1 MSVFKT
7 NKLLVISILILLVAA
22 VFAGCG
28 GGSNAPEGE
37 EAGNTDKQ
45 SKEPIKIGLVQP
57 LSGGS
62 AYDGSNVA
70 NGFKLAAEEI
80 NNQGG
85 LLGGRQIEVL
95 VEDTATD
102 PATGV
107 NAAIKLITKENIVAL
122 GGAFNSSVTGAV
134 APEAEKNGIPMITG
148 VSTSPTLTEQGY
160 QYFFRMNGTS
170 VLFAK
175 AFANKIVSDLN
186 VKRVAFIYE
195 NGDWGRNSVKAF
207 SDAIKELGGTVLT
220 EQVINPGETD
230 ITSQM
235 TAIKNENPDA
245 IYAVANT
252 TYAILITNTAAEL
265 KITPDVKLFGEGA
278 WTSEEYMK
286 NTGKNNEGIYAVVEY
301 MEQIDNEINKKFVE
315 AYQAKYNSIP
325 DKYGAAGYRM
335 MKNFAQA
342 ITLAN
347 SAEPDQIRDAL
358 RANPMETFVGTYKYD
373 EKGQAHGFNMYLAK
387 IENGKPMLSVTAP
400 VE

>member
-1 MSVFKT
+1 MSIIKT
-7 NKLLVISILILLVAA
+7 SKMLVLATMILFFAVALL
-22 VFAGCG
+22 GCG
-28 GGSNAPEGE
+28 SGAPAGGESGE
-37 EAGNTDKQ
+37 SGESQ
-45 SKEPIKIGLVQP
+45 EPIKIGLVQP

-62 AYDGSNVA
+62 AYDGQNVT
-70 NGFKLAAEEI
+70 NGFNLAAEEI
-80 NNQGG
+80 NQAGG
-85 LLGGRQIEVL
+85 LLGGRPIKVL

-107 NAAIKLITKENIVAL
+107 AAAVKLITKENICAL

-134 APEAEKNGIPMITG
+134 AAEAEKNGTPMITG
-148 VSTSPTLTEQGY
+148 ISTSPTLTEQGY

-175 AFANKIVSDLN
+175 AFAKKIVKDLD
-186 VKRVAFIYE
+186 VKRIAFIYE
-195 NGDWGRNSVKAF
+195 NGDWGRNSVLAF
-207 SDAIKELGGTVLT
+207 SDAIKELGGTILT

-252 TYAILITNTAAEL
+252 AYAILITNTAAEL
-265 KITPDVKLFGEGA
+265 NITPDVKLFGEGA

-286 NTGKNNEGIYAVVEY
+286 NTANNNEGIYAVVEY
-301 MEQIDNEINKKFVE
+301 MTEIDNDINKKFVE
-315 AYQAKYNSIP
+315 AYQAKYNTLP

-335 MKNFAQA
+335 MKNFALA
-342 ITLAN
+342 IEKAN
-347 SAEPDQIRDAL
+347 STDPDAIRDAL
-358 RANPMETFVGTYKYD
+358 CANPIETFVGTYTYD
-373 EKGQAHGFNMYLAK
+373 ENGQAHGFNMYLAR
-387 IENGKPMLSVTAP
+387 IENGVPTLSVVAP